1 MAGQLHSWPFLYA
14 DIFSKNIHK
23 LYWNCMV
30 VPLRCCFEPRSNCRT
45 QSIYIYI
52 PKLSWPTY
60 KPTLL
65 SKKSEDT
72 PIYPSSLW
80 PTLVTLHRRR
90 GTGNTPWLC
99 LRPWGRRRSTDLVSW
114 SRGKLWFGGENQE
127 MSWHVHLGKWLMVE
141 VGWSWLKNRL
151 LCKTDRSLKSSY
163 YHPGVHWFQDQSDY
177 WKWPL

>member
-1 MAGQLHSWPFLYA
+1 MQIYFPKISISYIEIAWWCPSGVALNRDLIIEH
-14 DIFSKNIHK
+14 N
-23 LYWNCMV
+23 
-30 VPLRCCFEPRSNCRT
+30 
-45 QSIYIYI
+45 IYIYQN
-52 PKLSWPTY
+52 LVD
-60 KPTLL
+60 LL
-65 SKKSEDT
+65 INQLCQVKKSEDT

-114 SRGKLWFGGENQE
+114 SRGKLWFGGKNQE